1 MSEYNKDSILDITKC
16 ECNVAPDDDSFD
28 TVLITYINSVIFN
41 LSQIGVIPSSTYT
54 VTSKTDTW
62 TDLGVSNEVLGA
74 VKTYLPKKVHMA
86 FDAPSSTN
94 MYNALDSLI
103 KVNAM
108 FIRIILKL
116 LANIVSSNFF
126 SHWTKDIVY

>member
-54 VTSKTDTW
+54 VTSASDTW
-62 TDLGVSNEVLGA
+62 TDLGVSDEVLGA
-74 VKTYLPKKVHMA
+74 VKTY
-86 FDAPSSTN
+86 
-94 MYNALDSLI
+94 
-103 KVNAM
+103 
-108 FIRIILKL
+108 
-116 LANIVSSNFF
+116 
-126 SHWTKDIVY
+126 